1 MEKRRCGNIKSE
13 TGQKDK
19 GRASPS
25 GHRRVCHLM
34 RQCVCGGQPKGWQII
49 AWVHLSKRC
58 MAHRR
63 KGGRRSCVHCIAYM
77 LNNAQ
82 CAQAPI
88 NFVKCAARRLYIPS
102 TDILS
107 CVTIERK
114 DVLSTK
120 RWLACWRAG
129 MCNCAIVH
137 YCSLS
142 FTVDLF
148 NIIRQHL

>member
-1 MEKRRCGNIKSE
+1 MINIYFVCDSDIFSGRVGRLGYAVLDPEHRIADSRHGKTPLWAHKVKGHIRTRDGHHLADTGACDILCAMMCQWRTTKRLANYR
-13 TGQKDK
+13 
-19 GRASPS
+19 
-25 GHRRVCHLM
+25 
-34 RQCVCGGQPKGWQII
+34 
-49 AWVHLSKRC
+49 VHLSKRC

-107 CVTIERK
+107 CVTMERK

-120 RWLACWRAG
+120 R
-129 MCNCAIVH
+129 
-137 YCSLS
+137 
-142 FTVDLF
+142 
-148 NIIRQHL
+148 